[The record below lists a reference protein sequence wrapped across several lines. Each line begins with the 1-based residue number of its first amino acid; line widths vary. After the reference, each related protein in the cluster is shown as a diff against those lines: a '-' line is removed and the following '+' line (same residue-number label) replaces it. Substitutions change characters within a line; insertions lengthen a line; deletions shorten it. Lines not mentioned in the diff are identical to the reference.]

1 MPSRTK
7 PGTRYTG
14 LLGSSFNPTDNK
26 GRSSPTM
33 TNRTGLAIS
42 SFFSQKDFVLNE
54 LSRRFCFD
62 DEDCL
67 EEAGCPVYK
76 IASYE
81 LNDVKLID
89 YCAQKG
95 KPMVMSTGLATEEEI
110 DRAVAIVKSHGI
122 TDLTLLHCESR

>member
-62 DEDCL
+62 DKDPGNFQIFTDNFDIFE
-67 EEAGCPVYK
+67 
-76 IASYE
+76 
-81 LNDVKLID
+81 NRT
-89 YCAQKG
+89 
-95 KPMVMSTGLATEEEI
+95 STFVFLSKCI
-110 DRAVAIVKSHGI
+110 
-122 TDLTLLHCESR
+122 